1 MTEKGHII
9 AIGGGGFGRNPNHRK
24 IEKYILELTGKER
37 PNVVFLPTA
46 SAENQDYII
55 KFYKCFTKMNCE
67 PSHVTFFQRTP
78 RLDSIINKADVIVAL
93 GGDGTILSALHKS
106 IKISKPIFGIYR
118 GEYGFLTNPYKNVDL
133 IKRLGKAKKTEMH
146 VLKMITTKKNGKK
159 AEAMAINEVA
169 LLRNSRHAA
178 KIKVEVDGVVRIK
191 ELVCDGI
198 LLATPAGSTAYNL
211 SARGQIIP
219 MNSKLLALTPI
230 SPFRPRSWRGAL
242 INSKSKVV
250 FIILDE
256 KKRSVNVSADFK
268 EIKDI
273 KKVEIREDRSVK
285 LSLLFDPDHNFDKK
299 VLKEQ
304 FSF

>member
-1 MTEKGHII
+1 M
-9 AIGGGGFGRNPNHRK
+9 FNRK
-24 IEKYILELTGKER
+24 KVKI
-37 PNVVFLPTA
+37 NFF
-46 SAENQDYII
+46 SAETKKADIALKNL
-55 KFYKCFTKMNCE
+55 KKKYKKYPM
-67 PSHVTFFQRTP
+67 
-78 RLDSIINKADVIVAL
+78 NKADVIVAL

-106 IKISKPIFGIYR
+106 MKFLKPIFGINR
-118 GEYGFLTNPYKNVDL
+118 GEYGFLTNTHKNIDL
-133 IKRLGKAKKTEMH
+133 IKILEKSKKTEIH
-146 VLKMITTKKNGKK
+146 FLKMLATKRNGKK
-159 AEAMAINEVA
+159 IEVMAINEVA
-169 LLRNSRHAA
+169 LLRNSTHAA
-178 KIKVEVDGVVRIK
+178 KIKVQVDNVVRIK

-219 MNSKLLALTPI
+219 MKSNLLALTPI

-242 INSKSKVV
+242 INSNSKVT

-268 EIKDI
+268 QIKDI
-273 KKVEIREDRSVK
+273 KKVEIREDRTVK
-285 LSLLFDPDHNFDKK
+285 LSLLFDQDHNFDKK

>member
-1 MTEKGHII
+1 M
-9 AIGGGGFGRNPNHRK
+9 FNRK
-24 IEKYILELTGKER
+24 KVKINFFSAKTKKANITLKNLKKKYKNY
-37 PNVVFLPTA
+37 P
-46 SAENQDYII
+46 
-55 KFYKCFTKMNCE
+55 M
-67 PSHVTFFQRTP
+67 
-78 RLDSIINKADVIVAL
+78 NKADVIVAL

-106 IKISKPIFGIYR
+106 MKFPKPIFGINR
-118 GEYGFLTNPYKNVDL
+118 GEYGFLTNIHKNIDL
-133 IKRLGKAKKTEMH
+133 IKRLEKAKKTEMH
-146 VLKMITTKKNGKK
+146 VLKMLATKRNGKK
-159 AEAMAINEVA
+159 IEVMAINEIA

-178 KIKVEVDGVVRIK
+178 KIRVQVDNVVRIK

-219 MNSKLLALTPI
+219 MKSNLLALTPI

-242 INSKSKVV
+242 INSNSKVT

-268 EIKDI
+268 QIKDI
-273 KKVEIREDRSVK
+273 KKVEIREDRTVK
-285 LSLLFDPDHNFDKK
+285 LSLLFDQDHNFDKK

>member
-1 MTEKGHII
+1 M
-9 AIGGGGFGRNPNHRK
+9 
-24 IEKYILELTGKER
+24 
-37 PNVVFLPTA
+37 
-46 SAENQDYII
+46 
-55 KFYKCFTKMNCE
+55 
-67 PSHVTFFQRTP
+67 
-78 RLDSIINKADVIVAL
+78 INKKNIKICFFPANTKKAHNAVKILKKKHKNYSIQSSDVVVAI
-93 GGDGTILSALHKS
+93 GGDGTVLSALHKS
-106 IKISKPIFGIYR
+106 IKFCKPIFGINK
-118 GEYGFLTNPYKNVDL
+118 GEYGFLTNIHKNIDL
-133 IKRLGKAKKTEMH
+133 INRLKKAKKTEMH
-146 VLKMITTKKNGKK
+146 VLKMKATTINGKIYK
-159 AEAMAINEVA
+159 GIAINEVS

-178 KIKVEVDGVVRIK
+178 KIKVLIDNVVRIK

-230 SPFRPRSWRGAL
+230 NPFRPRNWRGAL
-242 INSKSKVV
+242 INSKTKVK

-256 KKRSVNVSADFK
+256 KKRSVNVSADSK
-268 EIKDI
+268 EVKDV
-273 KKVEIREDRSVK
+273 KKVEIKEDRSIK

>member
-1 MTEKGHII
+1 MFNQKKIKVNFYSAKTEK
-9 AIGGGGFGRNPNHRK
+9 ANNALK
-24 IEKYILELTGKER
+24 NLKKKYKNYPMKE
-37 PNVVFLPTA
+37 
-46 SAENQDYII
+46 
-55 KFYKCFTKMNCE
+55 
-67 PSHVTFFQRTP
+67 
-78 RLDSIINKADVIVAL
+78 ADVIVAL

-106 IKISKPIFGIYR
+106 IKLSKPIFGINR
-118 GEYGFLTNPYKNVDL
+118 GEYGFLTNTYKNIDL
-133 IKRLGKAKKTEMH
+133 VKRLQKAKKTEMH
-146 VLKMITTKKNGKK
+146 LLKMIAIKKDGKK
-159 AEAMAINEVA
+159 REAMAINEVA
-169 LLRNSRHAA
+169 LLRSSRHAA
-178 KIKVEVDGVVRIK
+178 KIKVQVDNVVRIK

-242 INSKSKVV
+242 INSKSKVT

-273 KKVEIREDRSVK
+273 KKVEIREDRSIK
-285 LSLLFDPDHNFDKK
+285 LSLLFDPDHNFEKK

>member
-1 MTEKGHII
+1 M
-9 AIGGGGFGRNPNHRK
+9 
-24 IEKYILELTGKER
+24 
-37 PNVVFLPTA
+37 
-46 SAENQDYII
+46 
-55 KFYKCFTKMNCE
+55 
-67 PSHVTFFQRTP
+67 
-78 RLDSIINKADVIVAL
+78 NKADVIVAL

-106 IKISKPIFGIYR
+106 MKFPKPIFGINR
-118 GEYGFLTNPYKNVDL
+118 GEYGFLTNTHKNIDL
-133 IKRLGKAKKTEMH
+133 IKRLEKAKKTEMH
-146 VLKMITTKKNGKK
+146 VLKMLATKRNGKK
-159 AEAMAINEVA
+159 IEVMAINEVA

-178 KIKVEVDGVVRIK
+178 KIRVQVDNVVRIK

-219 MNSKLLALTPI
+219 MKSNLLALTPI

-242 INSKSKVV
+242 INSNSKVT

-273 KKVEIREDRSVK
+273 KKVEIREDRTVK
-285 LSLLFDPDHNFDKK
+285 LSLLFDQDHNFDKK

>member
-1 MTEKGHII
+1 MYYLII
-9 AIGGGGFGRNPNHRK
+9 LIFTQF
-24 IEKYILELTGKER
+24 ILLF
-37 PNVVFLPTA
+37 PQN
-46 SAENQDYII
+46 I
-55 KFYKCFTKMNCE
+55 
-67 PSHVTFFQRTP
+67 
-78 RLDSIINKADVIVAL
+78 
-93 GGDGTILSALHKS
+93 
-106 IKISKPIFGIYR
+106 
-118 GEYGFLTNPYKNVDL
+118 DL
-133 IKRLGKAKKTEMH
+133 IKRLEKAKKTEMH
-146 VLKMITTKKNGKK
+146 VLKMLATKKNGKK
-159 AEAMAINEVA
+159 IEVMAINEVA

-178 KIKVEVDGVVRIK
+178 KIRVQVDNVVRIK

-219 MNSKLLALTPI
+219 MKSNLLALTPI

-242 INSKSKVV
+242 INSNSKVT

-268 EIKDI
+268 QIKDI
-273 KKVEIREDRSVK
+273 KKVEIREDRTVK
-285 LSLLFDPDHNFDKK
+285 LSLLFDQDHNFDKK

>member
-1 MTEKGHII
+1 MSLEVKCLM
-9 AIGGGGFGRNPNHRK
+9 FNPKRIK
-24 IEKYILELTGKER
+24 INFY
-37 PNVVFLPTA
+37 
-46 SAENQDYII
+46 SAETKKADVALKNL
-55 KFYKCFTKMNCE
+55 KKKYKNY
-67 PSHVTFFQRTP
+67 P
-78 RLDSIINKADVIVAL
+78 INKADVIVAL

-106 IKISKPIFGIYR
+106 IKLSKPIFGINR
-118 GEYGFLTNPYKNVDL
+118 GEYGFLTNPHKNIDL
-133 IKRLGKAKKTEMH
+133 IKRLEKAKKTEMH
-146 VLKMITTKKNGKK
+146 VLKMIATKKDGKK
-159 AEAMAINEVA
+159 KEAMAFNEVS
-169 LLRNSRHAA
+169 LLRSSGHAA
-178 KIKVEVDGVVRIK
+178 KIKVQVDNIVRIK

-242 INSKSKVV
+242 INSKSKVT

-256 KKRSVNVSADFK
+256 KKRSVNVSADFR

-273 KKVEIREDRSVK
+273 KKVEIIEDRTLK
-285 LSLLFDPDHNFDKK
+285 LSLLFDPDHHFDKK

>member
-1 MTEKGHII
+1 MFNSKKV
-9 AIGGGGFGRNPNHRK
+9 K
-24 IEKYILELTGKER
+24 I
-37 PNVVFLPTA
+37 NFF
-46 SAENQDYII
+46 SAETKKADIALKNLKKI
-55 KFYKCFTKMNCE
+55 YKNYPM
-67 PSHVTFFQRTP
+67 
-78 RLDSIINKADVIVAL
+78 NKADVIVAL

-106 IKISKPIFGIYR
+106 MRFPKPIFGINR
-118 GEYGFLTNPYKNVDL
+118 GEYGFLTNIHKNIDL
-133 IKRLGKAKKTEMH
+133 IKRLEKAKKTEMH
-146 VLKMITTKKNGKK
+146 VLKMLATKRNGKK
-159 AEAMAINEVA
+159 IEVMAINEVA

-178 KIKVEVDGVVRIK
+178 KIRVQVDNVVRIK

-219 MNSKLLALTPI
+219 MKSNLLALTPI

-242 INSKSKVV
+242 INSNSKVT

-268 EIKDI
+268 QIKDI
-273 KKVEIREDRSVK
+273 KKVEIREDRTVK
-285 LSLLFDPDHNFDKK
+285 LSLLFDQDHNFDKK

>member
-1 MTEKGHII
+1 MLNQK
-9 AIGGGGFGRNPNHRK
+9 K
-24 IEKYILELTGKER
+24 IKINFFSANTKKADSALKNLKKKYKNY
-37 PNVVFLPTA
+37 P
-46 SAENQDYII
+46 
-55 KFYKCFTKMNCE
+55 
-67 PSHVTFFQRTP
+67 
-78 RLDSIINKADVIVAL
+78 INKADVIVAL

-106 IKISKPIFGIYR
+106 IKISKPIFGINR

-268 EIKDI
+268 EIKDGKPI
-273 KKVEIREDRSVK
+273 DRGELTMKDLEIIADIDLVEEALK
-285 LSLLFDPDHNFDKK
+285 LKYKL
-299 VLKEQ
+299 
-304 FSF
+304 

>member
-1 MTEKGHII
+1 M
-9 AIGGGGFGRNPNHRK
+9 FNRK
-24 IEKYILELTGKER
+24 KVKI
-37 PNVVFLPTA
+37 NFF
-46 SAENQDYII
+46 SAETKKPDITL
-55 KFYKCFTKMNCE
+55 KDLKKKYKNYPM
-67 PSHVTFFQRTP
+67 
-78 RLDSIINKADVIVAL
+78 NKADVIVAL

-106 IKISKPIFGIYR
+106 MKFPKPIFGINR
-118 GEYGFLTNPYKNVDL
+118 GEYGFLTNTHKNIDL
-133 IKRLGKAKKTEMH
+133 IKRLEKAKKTEMH
-146 VLKMITTKKNGKK
+146 VLKMLATKRNGKK
-159 AEAMAINEVA
+159 IEVMAINEVA

-178 KIKVEVDGVVRIK
+178 KIRVQVDNVVRIK

-219 MNSKLLALTPI
+219 MKSNLLALTPI

-242 INSKSKVV
+242 INSNSKVT

-268 EIKDI
+268 QIKDI
-273 KKVEIREDRSVK
+273 KKVEIREDRTVK
-285 LSLLFDPDHNFDKK
+285 LSLLFDQDHNFDKK

>member
-1 MTEKGHII
+1 MFNQKKIKINFFSAKTKKANI
-9 AIGGGGFGRNPNHRK
+9 A
-24 IEKYILELTGKER
+24 L
-37 PNVVFLPTA
+37 
-46 SAENQDYII
+46 
-55 KFYKCFTKMNCE
+55 KFFKKRYKNY
-67 PSHVTFFQRTP
+67 P
-78 RLDSIINKADVIVAL
+78 INKADIIVAV

-106 IKISKPIFGIYR
+106 IKLSKPIFGINR
-118 GEYGFLTNPYKNVDL
+118 GEYGFLTNPYKNIDL
-133 IKRLGKAKKTEMH
+133 NKRLEKAKKTEMH
-146 VLKMITTKKNGKK
+146 VLKMIATKKNGKK
-159 AEAMAINEVA
+159 SEAMAINEVA

-178 KIKVEVDGVVRIK
+178 KIKVQVDNVIRIK

-242 INSKSKVV
+242 INSKSKVT

-273 KKVEIREDRSVK
+273 KKVEIREDRYIK
-285 LSLLFDPDHNFDKK
+285 
-299 VLKEQ
+299 
-304 FSF
+304 

>member
-1 MTEKGHII
+1 MFNQK
-9 AIGGGGFGRNPNHRK
+9 K
-24 IEKYILELTGKER
+24 IKI
-37 PNVVFLPTA
+37 NFF
-46 SAENQDYII
+46 SAETKKANDAL
-55 KFYKCFTKMNCE
+55 KNLKKKYKNY
-67 PSHVTFFQRTP
+67 P
-78 RLDSIINKADVIVAL
+78 INKADVIVAV

-106 IKISKPIFGIYR
+106 IKHSKPIFGINR
-118 GEYGFLTNPYKNVDL
+118 GEYGFLTNTYKKIDL
-133 IKRLGKAKKTEMH
+133 EKRLEKAKKTEMH
-146 VLKMITTKKNGKK
+146 LLKMIATKKNGKK
-159 AEAMAINEVA
+159 SEAMAINEVA

-178 KIKVEVDGVVRIK
+178 KIKVKVDNVVRIK

-219 MNSKLLALTPI
+219 MNSELLALTPI

-242 INSKSKVV
+242 INSKSKVT
-250 FIILDE
+250 FIILDD

-273 KKVEIREDRSVK
+273 KKVEIKEDRSIK

>member
-1 MTEKGHII
+1 M
-9 AIGGGGFGRNPNHRK
+9 FNRK
-24 IEKYILELTGKER
+24 KVKI
-37 PNVVFLPTA
+37 NFF
-46 SAENQDYII
+46 SAETKKADITL
-55 KFYKCFTKMNCE
+55 KDLKKKYKNYPM
-67 PSHVTFFQRTP
+67 
-78 RLDSIINKADVIVAL
+78 NKADVIVAL

-106 IKISKPIFGIYR
+106 MKFPKPIFGINR
-118 GEYGFLTNPYKNVDL
+118 GEYGFLTNIHKNIDL
-133 IKRLGKAKKTEMH
+133 IKRLEKAKKTEMH
-146 VLKMITTKKNGKK
+146 VLKMLATKRNGKK
-159 AEAMAINEVA
+159 IEVMAINEVA

-178 KIKVEVDGVVRIK
+178 KIRVQVDNVVRIK

-219 MNSKLLALTPI
+219 MKSNLLALTPI

-242 INSKSKVV
+242 INSNSKVT

-268 EIKDI
+268 QIKDI
-273 KKVEIREDRSVK
+273 KKVEIREDRTVK
-285 LSLLFDPDHNFDKK
+285 LSLLFDQDHNFDKK

>member
-1 MTEKGHII
+1 M
-9 AIGGGGFGRNPNHRK
+9 FNRK
-24 IEKYILELTGKER
+24 KVKINFFSAKTKKANITLKNLKKKYKNY
-37 PNVVFLPTA
+37 P
-46 SAENQDYII
+46 
-55 KFYKCFTKMNCE
+55 M
-67 PSHVTFFQRTP
+67 
-78 RLDSIINKADVIVAL
+78 NKADVIVAL

-106 IKISKPIFGIYR
+106 MKFPKPIFGINR
-118 GEYGFLTNPYKNVDL
+118 GEYGFLTNTHKNIDL
-133 IKRLGKAKKTEMH
+133 IKRLEKAKKTEMR
-146 VLKMITTKKNGKK
+146 VLKMLATKRNGKK
-159 AEAMAINEVA
+159 IEVMAINEVA

-178 KIKVEVDGVVRIK
+178 KIKVQVDNVVRIK

-219 MNSKLLALTPI
+219 MKSNLLALTPI

-242 INSKSKVV
+242 INSNSKVT

-268 EIKDI
+268 QIKDI
-273 KKVEIREDRSVK
+273 NKVEIREDRTVK
-285 LSLLFDPDHNFDKK
+285 LSLLFDQDHNFDKK

>member
-1 MTEKGHII
+1 MFNREKIKI
-9 AIGGGGFGRNPNHRK
+9 NFFPAKNKKAIVAVKNFKKEYKNH
-24 IEKYILELTGKER
+24 
-37 PNVVFLPTA
+37 P
-46 SAENQDYII
+46 I
-55 KFYKCFTKMNCE
+55 KN
-67 PSHVTFFQRTP
+67 
-78 RLDSIINKADVIVAL
+78 ADVIVAV
-93 GGDGTILSALHKS
+93 GGDGTILSALHNSMKFG
-106 IKISKPIFGIYR
+106 KPIFGVNR
-118 GEYGFLTNPYKNVDL
+118 GDYGFLTNPYKKIDL
-133 IKRLGKAKKTEMH
+133 IKRLQKAKKTEMH
-146 VLKMITTKKNGKK
+146 VLKMLATKKDGKK
-159 AEAMAINEVA
+159 IQAMAINEVS

-178 KIKVEVDGVVRIK
+178 KIKIQIDNIVRIK

-242 INSKSKVV
+242 INSKSKVT

-273 KKVEIREDRSVK
+273 KKVEIKEDRSVK

-299 VLKEQ
+299 VLNEQ

>member
-1 MTEKGHII
+1 M
-9 AIGGGGFGRNPNHRK
+9 FGPKK
-24 IEKYILELTGKER
+24 IKINFY
-37 PNVVFLPTA
+37 
-46 SAENQDYII
+46 SAETKKADTAL
-55 KFYKCFTKMNCE
+55 KSLKKKYKNY
-67 PSHVTFFQRTP
+67 P
-78 RLDSIINKADVIVAL
+78 INKADVIVAL

-106 IKISKPIFGIYR
+106 IKLSKPIFGINR
-118 GEYGFLTNPYKNVDL
+118 GEYGFLTNRYKNMDL
-133 IKRLGKAKKTEMH
+133 IKRLEKAKKTEMH
-146 VLKMITTKKNGKK
+146 VLKMIATKKDGKK
-159 AEAMAINEVA
+159 KEAMAFNEVS
-169 LLRNSRHAA
+169 LLRNSKHAA
-178 KIKVEVDGVVRIK
+178 KIKVQVDNITRIK

-242 INSKSKVV
+242 INSKSKVT

-256 KKRSVNVSADFK
+256 KKRSVNVSADFR

-273 KKVEIREDRSVK
+273 KKVEIKEDRSIK
-285 LSLLFDPDHNFDKK
+285 LSLLFDQDHHFDKK

>member
-1 MTEKGHII
+1 M
-9 AIGGGGFGRNPNHRK
+9 FNRK
-24 IEKYILELTGKER
+24 KVKINFFSAKTKKADITLKNLKKKYKNY
-37 PNVVFLPTA
+37 P
-46 SAENQDYII
+46 
-55 KFYKCFTKMNCE
+55 M
-67 PSHVTFFQRTP
+67 
-78 RLDSIINKADVIVAL
+78 NKADVIVAL

-106 IKISKPIFGIYR
+106 MKFPKPIFGINR
-118 GEYGFLTNPYKNVDL
+118 GEYGFLTNIHKNIDL
-133 IKRLGKAKKTEMH
+133 IKRLEKAKKTEMH
-146 VLKMITTKKNGKK
+146 VLKMLATKRNGKK
-159 AEAMAINEVA
+159 IEVMAINEVA

-178 KIKVEVDGVVRIK
+178 KIRVQVDNVVRIK

-219 MNSKLLALTPI
+219 MKSNLLALTPI

-242 INSKSKVV
+242 INSNSKVT

-268 EIKDI
+268 QIKDI
-273 KKVEIREDRSVK
+273 KKVEIREDRTVK
-285 LSLLFDPDHNFDKK
+285 LSLLFDQDHNFDKK

>member
-1 MTEKGHII
+1 M
-9 AIGGGGFGRNPNHRK
+9 FNPKRIK
-24 IEKYILELTGKER
+24 INFY
-37 PNVVFLPTA
+37 
-46 SAENQDYII
+46 SAETKKADVALKNL
-55 KFYKCFTKMNCE
+55 KKKYKNY
-67 PSHVTFFQRTP
+67 P
-78 RLDSIINKADVIVAL
+78 INKADVIVAL

-106 IKISKPIFGIYR
+106 IKLSKPIFGINR
-118 GEYGFLTNPYKNVDL
+118 GEYGFLTNPHKNIDL
-133 IKRLGKAKKTEMH
+133 IKRLEKAKKTEMH
-146 VLKMITTKKNGKK
+146 VLKMIATKKDGKK
-159 AEAMAINEVA
+159 KEAMAFNEVS
-169 LLRNSRHAA
+169 LLRSSGHAA
-178 KIKVEVDGVVRIK
+178 KIKVQVDNIVRIK

-242 INSKSKVV
+242 INSKSKVT

-256 KKRSVNVSADFK
+256 KKRSVNVSADFR

-273 KKVEIREDRSVK
+273 KKVEIIEDRTFK
-285 LSLLFDPDHNFDKK
+285 LSLLFDPDHQFDKK